1 MRNCFPKKDERFPT
15 HSCLLF
21 TWNKLKSICAWQH
34 LRRHKKFAM
43 TASQCHHPVS
53 LESPPSLLILNIISK
68 LSEPHQQS
76 QLPPS
81 SLKSSKIWGYEA
93 MKYCG
98 GSALALEIITWHD
111 ASWII
116 SSLASI
122 QILWDILWYTGTGVI
137 QTVYLTFCG
146 CQLPSHPHKMTLLSN
161 VSVSGQHSITKTF
174 SLINTASIVYYFRT
188 SSF

>member
-1 MRNCFPKKDERFPT
+1 MLTVACLRLPECRLRWEIVFRKRMKDFPLT
-15 HSCLLF
+15 VVCCLLETNLNLF
-21 TWNKLKSICAWQH
+21 ALDNFSVAIRS
-34 LRRHKKFAM
+34 LRWL
-43 TASQCHHPVS
+43 PVS
-53 LESPPSLLILNIISK
+53 VTTQSLWSLLHLSLLILNIISK

-122 QILWDILWYTGTGVI
+122 LYTDIVGYFMIHWDRCNTDSVSHILWLSAP
-137 QTVYLTFCG
+137 
-146 CQLPSHPHKMTLLSN
+146 LPSS
-161 VSVSGQHSITKTF
+161 
-174 SLINTASIVYYFRT
+174 
-188 SSF
+188 